1 MAPLRR
7 RPFWWTWEVQLSSH
21 VERRM
26 ARRNFNEVDLRR
38 MLEHAERVRRDHV
51 AGRFVIEARHKR
63 RSWAVIVEPDVE
75 RACILVITAYPVE
88 VE

>member
-7 RPFWWTWEVQLSSH
+7 RPFWWHWDIELSSH

-26 ARRNFNEVDLRR
+26 ARRDFNELDLRR

-51 AGRFVIEARHKR
+51 EGRFVVEARHKR
-63 RSWAVIVEPDVE
+63 QSWVVIVEPDVE
-75 RACILVITAYPVE
+75 RTCVLVVTAYPAE
-88 VE
+88 VQ

>member
-7 RPFWWTWEVQLSSH
+7 RPHWWHWEVVLSSH

-26 ARRNFNEVDLRR
+26 ERRDFNEVELRR
-38 MLEHAERVRRDHV
+38 MLEHGERVRRDHV
-51 AGRFVIEARHKR
+51 EGRFAVHARHR
-63 RSWAVIVEPDVE
+63 RRPWVVIVEPDVE
-75 RACILVITAYPVE
+75 RTCVLVVTAYPEE

>member
-7 RPFWWTWEVQLSSH
+7 RPFWWRWEVQLSSH

-26 ARRNFNEVDLRR
+26 ARRDFSEVDLRR
-38 MLEHAERVRRDHV
+38 MLEHAERTCV
-51 AGRFVIEARHKR
+51 
-63 RSWAVIVEPDVE
+63 
-75 RACILVITAYPVE
+75 LVVTAYPVE

>member
-7 RPFWWTWEVQLSSH
+7 RPFWWQWPVELSTH

-26 ARRNFNEVDLRR
+26 ARRDFNEVDLRA
-38 MLEHAERVRRDHV
+38 MIEHADRVRRDHV
-51 AGRFVIEARHKR
+51 EGRYILETRHKR
-63 RSWAVIVEPDVE
+63 RPWAVIVEPDVE
-75 RACILVITAYPVE
+75 RTCVLCVTAYPVE

>member
-7 RPFWWTWEVQLSSH
+7 RPFWWYWELELSSH

-26 ARRNFNEVDLRR
+26 ARRDFDELALRR
-38 MLEHAERVRRDHV
+38 MFEHAEHVRRECV
-51 AGRFVIEARHKR
+51 RV
-63 RSWAVIVEPDVE
+63 V
-75 RACILVITAYPVE
+75 TAYPVW

>member
-7 RPFWWTWEVQLSSH
+7 RPFWWHWELELSSH

-26 ARRNFNEVDLRR
+26 ARRHFDELSLRR

-51 AGRFVIEARHKR
+51 EGRVVVEARHIR
-63 RSWAVIVEPDVE
+63 TRWEIIVEPDIE
-75 RACILVITAYPVE
+75 RECVRVVTAYPVDAE
-88 VE
+88 